1 MNMWIKSF
9 LTVCL
14 LLPFIVSAQT
24 GKNAGQKSGSTQK
37 KSSTAVAGKK
47 TEAKAKV
54 LTKKEKEALLRE
66 ISMNAASFN
75 PGKPG
80 LTQER
85 VKKVMLDEVYD
96 KLLNKKIPEEI
107 GKIKKSADTIT
118 YLGTRMV
125 LFHYDILLKNPEL
138 PEVTAVPV
146 SWYKE
151 YGEKLKKFEALARTL
166 DQAVSAGNAAAYG
179 KARAQIIAYQKVVT
193 DFAESRK
200 GKLSSDEMRELRKKN
215 TLWRQ
220 AQFRKNQE
228 ELLKKAG
235 ISPEQAK
242 ELTSKKSSAKKT
254 EKAVKKTQ
262 KKSNTSS
269 SSSGSRKNKKKSN
282 SRRYRR

>member
-1 MNMWIKSF
+1 MWIKSF

-24 GKNAGQKSGSTQK
+24 GKSAGQKSGGTQK

-166 DQAVSAGNAAAYG
+166 DQAPVCN
-179 KARAQIIAYQKVVT
+179 
-193 DFAESRK
+193 
-200 GKLSSDEMRELRKKN
+200 L
-215 TLWRQ
+215 
-220 AQFRKNQE
+220 
-228 ELLKKAG
+228 
-235 ISPEQAK
+235 
-242 ELTSKKSSAKKT
+242 
-254 EKAVKKTQ
+254 
-262 KKSNTSS
+262 
-269 SSSGSRKNKKKSN
+269 
-282 SRRYRR
+282 

>member
-1 MNMWIKSF
+1 MWIKSF

-47 TEAKAKV
+47 AEAKAKV

-151 YGEKLKKFEALARTL
+151 YGEKLKKFEALARML

-220 AQFRKNQE
+220 AQFR
-228 ELLKKAG
+228 
-235 ISPEQAK
+235 
-242 ELTSKKSSAKKT
+242 
-254 EKAVKKTQ
+254 
-262 KKSNTSS
+262 
-269 SSSGSRKNKKKSN
+269 
-282 SRRYRR
+282 